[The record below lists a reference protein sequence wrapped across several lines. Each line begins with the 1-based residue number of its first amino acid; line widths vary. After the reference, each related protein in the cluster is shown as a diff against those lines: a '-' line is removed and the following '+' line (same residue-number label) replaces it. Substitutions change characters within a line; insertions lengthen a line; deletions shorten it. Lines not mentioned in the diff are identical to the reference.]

1 MKSEI
6 PSLTLSTDVI
16 VGFPSETEEEYLE
29 TLSMMEKMSCTE
41 AFMYYF
47 NPREGTRAEKM
58 EGQIEE
64 KIKIQRLERLINE
77 QIERQKRIKTD
88 SLPFETIGIVT
99 SVTRDD
105 SSRYLLRTEHNE
117 YVSFLP
123 LSNHKNGDV
132 VYVRATELNGNTFR
146 GEEIEKE

>member
-1 MKSEI
+1 
-6 PSLTLSTDVI
+6 
-16 VGFPSETEEEYLE
+16 
-29 TLSMMEKMSCTE
+29 
-41 AFMYYF
+41 YYF

-77 QIERQKRIKTD
+77 QIERQKRIKTA

>member
-1 MKSEI
+1 MEI
-6 PSLTLSTDVI
+6 
-16 VGFPSETEEEYLE
+16 
-29 TLSMMEKMSCTE
+29 MNCTE

-64 KIKIQRLERLINE
+64 GVKIKRLERLINE
-77 QIERQKRIKTD
+77 QIERQKRIK
-88 SLPFETIGIVT
+88 SAALPFDAVGIVT
-99 SVTRDD
+99 TVTRDD

-123 LSNHKNGDV
+123 LKPHKNGDV

-146 GEEIEKE
+146 GEEIERE